1 MSARGKQTLA
11 LHGLRWRAAEGWEDK
26 KRGRIGEL
34 IDVADGE
41 EKRRRGCG
49 GETMRTSG
57 EEKWSGAAEGR
68 ASGAEDRNAD
78 WSRCVTRRKGQMGEI
93 ICGPFGW
100 GTG

>member
-1 MSARGKQTLA
+1 
-11 LHGLRWRAAEGWEDK
+11 
-26 KRGRIGEL
+26 
-34 IDVADGE
+34 
-41 EKRRRGCG
+41 
-49 GETMRTSG
+49 MRTSG